1 MSNYNNKYYIPDNL
15 KLSFSKVQC
24 FNSHVHQRT
33 VLILT
38 EEIENEKYLSC
49 CNKIIT

>member
-1 MSNYNNKYYIPDNL
+1 MSNNKYYILDNL
-15 KLSFSKVQC
+15 KLSLSTVQC

-38 EEIENEKYLSC
+38 EEIKNEN
-49 CNKIIT
+49 I